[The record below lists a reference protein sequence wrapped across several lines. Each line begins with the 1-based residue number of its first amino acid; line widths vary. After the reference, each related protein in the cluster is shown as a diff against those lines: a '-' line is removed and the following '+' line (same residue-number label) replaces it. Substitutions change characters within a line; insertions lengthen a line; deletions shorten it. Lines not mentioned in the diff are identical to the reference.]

1 VPPAGI
7 EAFGKVAAYFAE
19 DIERR
24 RAHPDEH
31 MISTLCQAQAQGA
44 QISDEEIVGFCFLM
58 AIAGNETTTK
68 LIGNMVYWLAKHPDQ
83 RRLVQD
89 EPHRVPAAVEEV
101 LRYDNSSQ
109 MMVRTLT
116 RDAKLHGRTLEKGKK
131 VVLLVGSGN
140 RDERE
145 FPDPDRF
152 DITRDIPRT
161 LSFGHGR
168 HLCIGAS
175 LARLEGRI
183 ALEEI
188 FAHMPDLEVDFAGVE
203 RMHSTNVRGFS
214 RVPIAFTPQS
224 A

>member
-1 VPPAGI
+1 MLIRELFV
-7 EAFGKVAAYFAE
+7 
-19 DIERR
+19 
-24 RAHPDEH
+24 
-31 MISTLCQAQAQGA
+31 
-44 QISDEEIVGFCFLM
+44 SDV
-58 AIAGNETTTK
+58 
-68 LIGNMVYWLAKHPDQ
+68 
-83 RRLVQD
+83 
-89 EPHRVPAAVEEV
+89 
-101 LRYDNSSQ
+101 
-109 MMVRTLT
+109 
-116 RDAKLHGRTLEKGKK
+116 
-131 VVLLVGSGN
+131 
-140 RDERE
+140 
-145 FPDPDRF
+145 
-152 DITRDIPRT
+152 TRDIPRT